1 MSYSATI
8 KDTNLELTPKMR
20 IALKDTSNA
29 TKLDSAVDDNGT
41 LVIEN
46 VLCYVVLDIHNDKS
60 KDRQDY
66 ENYIIVSGDG
76 EKYVTGSPSFWQ
88 NFTDIANEMAA
99 FPDEPWGIE
108 VYKMP
113 SKNYQGKSFLSC
125 SII

>member
-1 MSYSATI
+1 MAYSATI

-20 IALKDTSNA
+20 IAFKDTSNA
-29 TKLDSAVDDNGT
+29 IKLDTAVDEKGT
-41 LVIEN
+41 VVIEN
-46 VLCYVVLDIHNDKS
+46 VLGYVVLDIHNDKS

-76 EKYVTGSPSFWQ
+76 EKYVTGSPSFWK
-88 NFTDIANEMAA
+88 NFIDITAEMSAY
-99 FPDEPWGIE
+99 PDESWGIE

-113 SKNYQGKSFLSC
+113 SKNYQGKSFLTC

>member
-20 IALKDTSNA
+20 VALKDTSKA
-29 TKLDSAVDDNGT
+29 TKLDMAVDENGT
-41 LVIEN
+41 VVIEN
-46 VLCYVVLDIHNDKS
+46 VLGYVVLDIHNDKS
-60 KDRQDY
+60 MDRQDY

-88 NFTDIANEMAA
+88 NFTDIVNEMAA

-108 VYKMP
+108 VYKML
-113 SKNYQGKSFLSC
+113 SKNYQGKSFLTC

>member
-29 TKLDSAVDDNGT
+29 VKLDNAVDENGT

-46 VLCYVVLDIHNDKS
+46 VLGYVVLDIHNDKS

-88 NFTDIANEMAA
+88 NFIDIAAEMSAY
-99 FPDEPWGIE
+99 PDEPWGIE
-108 VYKMP
+108 AYKMP
-113 SKNYQGKSFLSC
+113 SKNYQGKSFLTC